1 MVQGHVAGIMCR
13 DDQYWCDCRWTLT
26 DKGRRGTMAQLERVI
41 LRDPPLHVAEQKT
54 MADAAT
60 GRARGDPPEQ
70 LRHLARVPR
79 LFRTRTAGPGSPPE
93 FSASSPRPAPS
104 GGAG

>member
-41 LRDPPLHVAEQKT
+41 LRDPPLHVAEQ
-54 MADAAT
+54 DAAEVADDIANVASGDEPDQRRRILT
-60 GRARGDPPEQ
+60 HLDQLAERICEKMACRAIKEQ
-70 LRHLARVPR
+70 AMSR
-79 LFRTRTAGPGSPPE
+79 
-93 FSASSPRPAPS
+93 RP
-104 GGAG
+104 